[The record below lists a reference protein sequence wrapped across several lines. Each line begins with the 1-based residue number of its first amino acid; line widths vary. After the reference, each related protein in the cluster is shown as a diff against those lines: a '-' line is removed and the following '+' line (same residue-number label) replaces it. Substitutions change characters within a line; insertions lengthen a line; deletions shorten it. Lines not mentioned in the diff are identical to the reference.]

1 MCTEIVFSQK
11 FSSLMS
17 AIKIGP
23 HPPMQPV
30 LMAEPGTIRYPPVP
44 LDRSRPALAQAR
56 ETSAT
61 AHRHKIA

>member
-1 MCTEIVFSQK
+1 MCTEIVFTQK

-30 LMAEPGTIRYPPVP
+30 LMAEPGQFDIPGPP
-44 LDRSRPALAQAR
+44 
-56 ETSAT
+56 
-61 AHRHKIA
+61 